1 MRMGEGQ
8 TKSEVSDR
16 PHQQFVANLLQFYGN
31 HSDISEWAI
40 GTVRGFAT
48 VRTQNQ
54 SNGARLLAKYYLN
67 VTSIAKCCKSFGFP
81 SFCFCSCFYFRF
93 NS

>member
-1 MRMGEGQ
+1 MRMGVGQ

-40 GTVRGFAT
+40 GPFV
-48 VRTQNQ
+48 V
-54 SNGARLLAKYYLN
+54 LLLFVLK
-67 VTSIAKCCKSFGFP
+67 TSQTALDACQTLFKRYINCQML
-81 SFCFCSCFYFRF
+81 
-93 NS
+93 